1 MPAEKD
7 VRKEARTE
15 GLEQGYGD
23 RAPLPITNL
32 KHYVVQCEIAGQQY
46 SWTQSVHMQEWV
58 LGQFQT
64 KPITSFVQD

>member
-46 SWTQSVHMQEWV
+46 S
-58 LGQFQT
+58 
-64 KPITSFVQD
+64 